1 MTHRLP
7 QRGEAQ
13 VARARPEQHHQVPRN
28 VVARY
33 AVLLAGE
40 LLVQVAHE
48 RRRRHEVLVE
58 VAFHQ
63 AHEALARRRA
73 RRRPPP
79 AREGKEVLVERE
91 KVVVRGGGGEVAPED
106 GRLRCAVRLALA

>member
-1 MTHRLP
+1 VTHRLP
-7 QRGEAQ
+7 QRGKAQ

-28 VVARY
+28 VVARHGI
-33 AVLLAGE
+33 LLARE

-58 VAFHQ
+58 VAVHQ

-79 AREGKEVLVERE
+79 ARERKEVLVERE
-91 KVVVRGGGGEVAPED
+91 KVVVRGSGGEIAPKD
-106 GRLRCAVRLALA
+106 GRL